1 VTKIAIVEDD
11 LFLGKMLKLTLS
23 ENSFESDLFTDAE
36 GFLSADTKMEY
47 DMILL
52 DQKLPGI
59 TGEELLKLLRKKEIL
74 TPVIML
80 TGVHDID
87 FKIKTLTNGADDY
100 IEKPINYDELLA
112 RVNAVLRRSQGRRE
126 IPSDRK
132 IKIGEFIIDLA
143 TRKSTSNIGDII
155 LSEKEVKL
163 IKYFIQHPGEVLSRA
178 DILEEVWGMNEY
190 PTNRTVDNFILKLR
204 KLYEKQ
210 QEIPG
215 HFITIR
221 AVGYRYEP

>member
-1 VTKIAIVEDD
+1 VIKIAIVEDD

-23 ENSFESDLFTDAE
+23 ENSFDSDLFADAE
-36 GFLSADTKMEY
+36 GFLSAYTKMEY

-52 DQKLPGI
+52 DQRLPGI
-59 TGEELLKLLRKKEIL
+59 TGEELLVLLREKEIL
-74 TPVIML
+74 TPIIML
-80 TGVHDID
+80 TGVDDID

-112 RVNAVLRRSQGRRE
+112 RVNAVVRRSQGRRE

-143 TRKSTSNIGDII
+143 TRKSTSNIGDVI

-163 IKYFIQHPGEVLSRA
+163 IRYFIQRPGEVLSRA

-210 QEIPG
+210 QETPG